1 MQDAAEDSRYPVIK
15 PYHPP
20 IVTYISGII
29 GYFVTESHL
38 HYPNANINEQYQ
50 RIGEGYWRKTERNP
64 RTDYH
69 L

>member
-50 RIGEGYWRKTERNP
+50 RIGEGY
-64 RTDYH
+64 
-69 L
+69 